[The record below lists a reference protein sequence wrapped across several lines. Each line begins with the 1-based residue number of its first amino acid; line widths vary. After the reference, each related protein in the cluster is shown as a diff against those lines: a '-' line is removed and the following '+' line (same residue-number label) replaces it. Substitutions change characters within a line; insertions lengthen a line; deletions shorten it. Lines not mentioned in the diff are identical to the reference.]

1 MLRMWLP
8 LAAAA
13 ALWAGTPDPLWN
25 VNSRYTVEQVSVPAA
40 AGRPLSA
47 ALHRDLD
54 RLVGRNLDG
63 RGIEKLAR
71 RIEQELHTG
80 AVAPRVERGS
90 TPEFVSVVFRMERPA
105 AGGVDLEA
113 PRFFF
118 HSRQGFTGLA
128 EARVRFGRNLLRIGA
143 GSDSNELIER
153 FDGLKLSYERPLNG
167 RFRFQTDA
175 ASYQTA
181 WTGSTRAT
189 GVPLY
194 TARHSFAP
202 ALVLR
207 IAEPLTLELGARLQY
222 LQGTRAGA
230 GVETANAVTSTLRLG
245 RRWRDSAG
253 HTLDLRAEYGL
264 RAAGAA
270 LASDYR
276 YTRQAFSAQF
286 AFSPDGNQTLQV
298 AFRGGAIAGRA
309 PLAERFLLGNADI
322 LRGANKLDL
331 TPAGVDKVAAG
342 SVEYRYKG
350 WMVFWDCGTA
360 WDSAATP
367 ETVHTAGF
375 GYRKGSFQAAV
386 ALPLAGAPPGVT
398 LIVGFHY

>member
-1 MLRMWLP
+1 MMRMWLP
-8 LAAAA
+8 LAAAV
-13 ALWAGTPDPLWN
+13 ALWAGNQDPLWN
-25 VNSRYTVEQVSVPAA
+25 VNSRYTVERITVPAA

-47 ALHRDLD
+47 TLQRDLD
-54 RLVGRNLDG
+54 RQTGRHLDS
-63 RGIEKLAR
+63 RVLEKLAR
-71 RIEQELHTG
+71 RIEQELHNG
-80 AVAPRVERGS
+80 VVAPQVERGS
-90 TPEFVSVVFRMERPA
+90 TPESVNVIFRMERPA
-105 AGGVDLEA
+105 RAGVNLEA

-128 EARVRFGRNLLRIGA
+128 EARVRFGRNLIRIGA

-153 FDGLKLSYERPLNG
+153 FDGLQIGYERPLTG
-167 RFRFQTDA
+167 RVGLRLEGAT
-175 ASYQTA
+175 YQTA
-181 WTGSTRAT
+181 WTASTRAT
-189 GVPLY
+189 GAALY

-202 ALVLR
+202 AVVLR
-207 IAEPLTLELGARLQY
+207 LAEPLTLEVGARLQA
-222 LQGTRAGA
+222 LAGARAGA

-253 HTLDLRAEYGL
+253 RTLDLRASYDL

-276 YTRQAFSAQF
+276 YLRQAFTSQL
-286 AFSPDGNQTLQV
+286 AFSPDANQTLEV

-309 PLAERFLLGNADI
+309 PLAERFLLGNANI
-322 LRGANKLDL
+322 LRGASKLDL
-331 TPAGVDKVAAG
+331 TPAGVNKVAAG

-360 WDSAATP
+360 WDSAATS

-375 GYRKGSFQAAV
+375 GYRKGSFQAAL

-398 LIVGFHY
+398 LIVGFSY